1 MSPQKPALPDGG
13 VRVGSVAIRRPE
25 DGLRFIARCRDRG
38 VTVCGAE
45 GFLRTGEAIQPRQE
59 HSCDFE
65 EGDGTAR
72 TEAFLRERLDT
83 DLWFEVVTDD
93 PAWV

>member
-1 MSPQKPALPDGG
+1 MSSSKPDLPDGG
-13 VRVGSVAIRRPE
+13 VWVGSVAIRRPQ
-25 DGLRFIARCRDRG
+25 DGLQFIARCRSHG

-45 GFLRTGEAIQPRQE
+45 GFLRAGGAIQPQQD

-65 EGDGTAR
+65 EGDGTAQ
-72 TEAFLRERLDT
+72 TEAFLKERLNT

-93 PAWV
+93 PDWV